1 MFNLTRSIYYYILIY
16 PTTKLYVKMEHKSA
30 VNSLSRLP
38 RIDIVNPP
46 PHQTILGP
54 RKMVRWK
61 LSVTVSVTILPVFTL
76 RKYAR
81 K

>member
-16 PTTKLYVKMEHKSA
+16 LTTKLYVKMEHKSA

-46 PHQTILGP
+46 PHQAIPGQE
-54 RKMVRWK
+54 KW
-61 LSVTVSVTILPVFTL
+61 
-76 RKYAR
+76 
-81 K
+81 